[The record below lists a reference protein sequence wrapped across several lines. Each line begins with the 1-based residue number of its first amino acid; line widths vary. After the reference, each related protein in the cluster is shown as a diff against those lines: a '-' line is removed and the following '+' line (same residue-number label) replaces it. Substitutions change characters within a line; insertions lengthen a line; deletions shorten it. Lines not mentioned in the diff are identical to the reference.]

1 MASIFNI
8 AQHKTSKSG
17 RKDPNAEETLLA
29 MWEGKDSSTKTES
42 VCVRWSNDG
51 HWLAAGGGDGVVRV
65 FDASNG
71 KHNYQNNL
79 GVANAPL
86 GTKINLNE
94 KLPVMAMRF
103 KPTTNGPGHLRV
115 ACADGVIELYDLKT
129 KHSRATTNEVDKENN
144 NKPNQTL
151 ALDYHPD
158 GTSWMTGGQDKIVR
172 IYDETDPKVPKREMR
187 GTRAGNSGHSN
198 RICAVRFNPDKPT
211 VVASAGLDGTVLLWD
226 TRDRNPE
233 PILSISG
240 VAVAGDAIDFDKTG
254 KFVLTGSWR
263 PMNQLQV
270 YDIRHVGEPISEP
283 IMDIPW
289 RRPEKAP
296 SSASKARWA
305 IVRES
310 VRGSCNVYGA
320 AYVASGNCA
329 GGIVAGGTGTKE
341 LKVFMPQE
349 GGVWGGDG
357 MPQPVGVYKVPSGV
371 HGLHV
376 NNTGTLIG
384 VAGVDGSVVA
394 VKMPTPPGPESSD
407 DAETHAYPVAASAGT
422 AP

>member
-1 MASIFNI
+1 MVSIFNV
-8 AQHKTSKSG
+8 AQHRKSKAG
-17 RKDPNAEETLLA
+17 QKDPDAEEMLLA
-29 MWEGKDSSTKTES
+29 MWEGKDSSTNTES

-51 HWLAAGGGDGVVRV
+51 QWLAAGGGDGVVRV
-65 FDASNG
+65 FDASSG

-79 GVANAPL
+79 GVANAPV

-103 KPTTNGPGHLRV
+103 KPTPNGPGHLRV

-144 NKPNQTL
+144 SKPNQTL

-158 GTSWMTGGQDKIVR
+158 GTSWMTGGQDMIVR

-226 TRDRNPE
+226 TRGRNSE
-233 PILSISG
+233 PIVSISG
-240 VAVAGDAIDFDKTG
+240 VAVAGDAIDETG

-263 PMNQLQV
+263 PTNQLQV
-270 YDIRHVGEPISEP
+270 YDIRHGGEP

-289 RRPEKAP
+289 RRPQTAS
-296 SSASKARWA
+296 SSAGMARWA

-320 AYVASGNCA
+320 AYSSTSRAA
-329 GGIVAGGTGTKE
+329 IA
-341 LKVFMPQE
+341 P
-349 GGVWGGDG
+349 
-357 MPQPVGVYKVPSGV
+357 
-371 HGLHV
+371 
-376 NNTGTLIG
+376 
-384 VAGVDGSVVA
+384 A
-394 VKMPTPPGPESSD
+394 ESSP
-407 DAETHAYPVAASAGT
+407 AGPGLRSSRSSCLKRAGHGAGMGYRSRLASTRCRRACTGCT
-422 AP
+422 STSA